1 MRSATSTPPHMINWK
16 PDYETGVAEVDHDH
30 KRLFEGINKL
40 EELVQTGR
48 GSASI
53 PAVIDFLERYANEHF
68 AREEA
73 WMERVKC
80 PLAAA
85 NLAAH
90 AQFRQTF
97 AKAKERLKNPGSA
110 ALVSHQVHKEL
121 SDWLTNHI
129 LKIDINLRMYPQR

>member
-1 MRSATSTPPHMINWK
+1 MISWK

-48 GSASI
+48 ASASI

-80 PLAAA
+80 PCAAA

-97 AKAKERLKNPGSA
+97 AKAKERLKNPGTA
-110 ALVSHQVHKEL
+110 ALVAHQVHKEL
-121 SDWLTNHI
+121 GDWLTNHI
-129 LKIDINLRMYPQR
+129 LKIDINLRKYPQQ